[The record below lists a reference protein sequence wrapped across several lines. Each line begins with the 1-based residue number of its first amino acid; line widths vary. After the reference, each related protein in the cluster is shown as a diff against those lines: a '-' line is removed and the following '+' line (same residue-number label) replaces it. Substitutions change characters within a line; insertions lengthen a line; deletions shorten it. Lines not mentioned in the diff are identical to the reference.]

1 MGLTASLVSNI
12 WKFKSPHLVQWNS
25 TSSHIWWKYSHP
37 NQKKKVGGVQVNFL
51 ITILYWSDFYCSLKY
66 IYVSQFWHQKGRKTN
81 SIATKNP
88 YQTCKMISTTW
99 ETNFMAD
106 YDFKALLFRS
116 LGVNNLL
123 TTGSRARTS
132 ERSAFHLQITNHT
145 ACS

>member
-51 ITILYWSDFYCSLKY
+51 ITILYWSWFLLLTQVHLCFPILAPEGK
-66 IYVSQFWHQKGRKTN
+66 KKNR
-81 SIATKNP
+81 IATKNP